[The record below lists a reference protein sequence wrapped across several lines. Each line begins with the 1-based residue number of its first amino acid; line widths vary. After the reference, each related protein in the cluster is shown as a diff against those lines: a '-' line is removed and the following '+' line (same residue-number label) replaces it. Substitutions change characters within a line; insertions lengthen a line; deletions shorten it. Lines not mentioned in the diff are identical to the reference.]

1 MAECANLLGMTLG
14 LLNDIEREAALSIS
28 EKLAQ
33 MREQYT
39 FGVELKRRALRLQR
53 PGASDAEVEAALS
66 AWLMCDD

>member
-1 MAECANLLGMTLG
+1 MMKHH
-14 LLNDIEREAALSIS
+14 IELEASVSLQ
-28 EKLAQ
+28 EKLEQ

-53 PGASDAEVEAALS
+53 PGVSQDEVEAALS